1 MNASAKAAH
10 IYITAACRKYN
21 SLLSHEQHS
30 YNHTH
35 THTHTRTKMAKSSW
49 LHQKFRNS
57 EVGEA
62 RPHHRRRR
70 AGLLA
75 ERVELPRGQGH
86 DGGLMAAQALLAGA
100 ARQGR
105 RARADGLLVRR
116 LHRINGGGARRL
128 PPARRLSPVAGSCLP
143 SRCFLCFCCNLEEE
157 ASNASILLLCNA
169 TD

>member
-1 MNASAKAAH
+1 MNNTVT
-10 IYITAACRKYN
+10 I
-21 SLLSHEQHS
+21 
-30 YNHTH
+30 TH

-116 LHRINGGGARRL
+116 LHRINGGGGAAACRRHDGYLRSPALAFHLAASCAFAATWRRRL
-128 PPARRLSPVAGSCLP
+128 QMLLFFFYAMRLIRLIQTS
-143 SRCFLCFCCNLEEE
+143 SRLGL
-157 ASNASILLLCNA
+157 
-169 TD
+169 